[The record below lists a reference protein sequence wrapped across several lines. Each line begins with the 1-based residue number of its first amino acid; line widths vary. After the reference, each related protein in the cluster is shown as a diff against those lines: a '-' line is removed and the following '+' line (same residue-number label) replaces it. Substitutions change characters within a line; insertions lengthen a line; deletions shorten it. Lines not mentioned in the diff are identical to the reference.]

1 MNFLRTRSRRDNVL
15 RSKEPENG
23 DEKAVKTAK
32 PKGSSAKVAWCSHVW
47 AFGGLGNFQAF

>member
-1 MNFLRTRSRRDNVL
+1 MNFLGGRSRRDNVL

-47 AFGGLGNFQAF
+47 AFGGLGNFEAF